1 MKLVVTPRARR
12 DLEILVDWVAE
23 RSPRAARRAS
33 EQIYASFR
41 RLVEYPASAPAIDDD
56 NHRREVVVSFGRD
69 GFVIRYQ
76 TIEDFLVIE
85 RVYHG
90 LQDRS

>member
-1 MKLVVTPRARR
+1 MRLVVTPLARR
-12 DLEILVDWVAE
+12 DIERLIDAVAE
-23 RSPRAARRAS
+23 IAPLAARRAS
-33 EQIYASFR
+33 EQIYAGFR
-41 RLVEYPASAPAIDDD
+41 RLLEYPASAPAIDEQ
-56 NHRREVVVSFGRD
+56 RREAVVSFGRD

-76 TIEDFLVIE
+76 IVGDFLIVE